1 MTRKSTQMSIFKSF
15 SIYHWLTIQILKQ
28 QKLRTKKPGKV
39 FVHMRPEPTLGEPTT
54 SIFPYPLPQIH
65 DYTGQPEEE
74 NIKSLPVLVE
84 LKHFSFYFI

>member
-1 MTRKSTQMSIFKSF
+1 M
-15 SIYHWLTIQILKQ
+15 
-28 QKLRTKKPGKV
+28 
-39 FVHMRPEPTLGEPTT
+39 HMRPEPTLGEPTT

-84 LKHFSFYFI
+84 SIFHFILFNLIIVMSEDMIIFVFCCSLLPKYVHFKRLKWP